1 MLIKLFSQLLFSI
14 VDSLPKPHIPNPV
27 PLFTGRQ
34 DEIAEITKVITNEST
49 RLVNIWGSPGFGKTS
64 TAIATAHHLLGLGYP
79 VYFFK
84 CQGISKVDEFLSK
97 ILSIFKSKLVDIS
110 LSPQDKLVSIF
121 REISCSIILVFDNL
135 DDLLLKQTSAKLI
148 TALVEFLDS
157 SANVN
162 VIFTSRELL
171 ETMRDR
177 VKGFRPVR
185 IRPMSHVSSVEFV
198 RQLLPS
204 FSESIVAKVVT
215 ISSHVPLAMKLVASL
230 VENSSEELAKQV
242 LEEIESCENRLQDID
257 SPYEKRMQQLFEASF
272 DRLLLSDKHT
282 LISLTAFDSPAIN
295 KDAAIKILSGEAKTA
310 LEIVRSLE
318 TLVKK
323 SLIDVDQNCNYYTIH
338 RLIFSFVKGQVQ
350 QSDFENVFKSF
361 SIRFCRYYLLLFEK
375 LNDDFLAGKSVADP
389 ELLETMQR
397 VLSVMHKSILSS
409 DVENCQLVFRILSKS
424 EIFFSL
430 IDVSFTP
437 SLNISKLYDVAIEK
451 CKSLNNDIALCN
463 LSVSGYFQNIACS
476 LFVKSTSSNMPI
488 FDIHQKIDQ
497 LSNSLAA
504 KLSCY
509 EGIFDYYHGNA
520 ASGIQQIQKGLPGLQ
535 EESSDHQ
542 LLKCLCFQL
551 LAVYY
556 EHITELDKSRQFREL
571 AIAFC
576 REIENFKL
584 FLIDDCGHKIEGVGE
599 SLILFN
605 YLLHGW
611 SKAFLSHNTKRHIF
625 NSVYKLQQDKK
636 IEGCILNYLH
646 QILTYGDYLVV
657 ALGSGAE
664 LENICDEKIEFLNKS
679 SSGFQESNF
688 PYSAQRLLHLYSLK
702 GSLMN
707 EKGLIMEACR
717 KALYLSL
724 QEFGEQHRHT
734 AKCYYDIGNALN
746 VAEDYTSALNE
757 FHKALD
763 IILTVRSEPDD
774 SDILSMLYIE
784 IGKTYGMLNN
794 DELAIASLEKA
805 LSVEESKKSNPDDIR
820 ISQILSWLSSLLCRS
835 YNFTAALET
844 SKRALRVRQKLF
856 SEKRLSLIDMIES
869 YLLVGRVQYT
879 LGNYSDGKN
888 SLEKAL
894 DLLKSSDYDSTYS
907 RVITL
912 FYVDLLDMKLDENV
926 YMDVLQRTLH
936 LIESHNRVFLHLLYL
951 SVALRQLKSGKFSPC
966 KKSLQKA
973 LKIELDDTLKEHPY
987 FRGLTLIKF
996 LETVNLLLNI
1006 NEFKF
1011 AERTLDKAFR
1021 IVESLPQGMKDH
1033 WMFNCHYFR
1042 GIIHMNNRDY
1052 DLAIKAIEHAL
1063 LELPK
1068 DFHDTLDKCKELKCL
1083 QTIAQANFYQ
1093 GTYKIAL
1100 SFLYRALSISRSCF
1114 PEGSEEEANTCL
1126 LVAKVAQKIEN
1137 RSLFVQNLRLAYKVL
1152 SKVLGENHF
1161 KTQQCYISYA
1171 RALISEV

>member
-1 MLIKLFSQLLFSI
+1 MLIKLFNQLLFSI

-34 DEIAEITKVITNEST
+34 DEIAEITKVITDEST

-64 TAIATAHHLLGLGYP
+64 TAIAAAHHLLGLGYP

-84 CQGISKVDEFLSK
+84 CQGISTVDEFLSK

-110 LSPQDKLVSIF
+110 LSPQDRLVSIF
-121 REISCSIILVFDNL
+121 REISCAIILVFDNL
-135 DDLLLKQTSAKLI
+135 DDLLLKETSTKLL

-198 RQLLPS
+198 RQLLPF
-204 FSESIVAKVVT
+204 FSESIVDKVVT

-242 LEEIESCENRLQDID
+242 LEEIDSSENRLQDID

-282 LISLTAFDSPAIN
+282 LISLTVFDSPAIN

-338 RLIFSFVKGQVQ
+338 RLIYSFVKGKVQ
-350 QSDFENVFKSF
+350 QSDFENVFKSC

-375 LNDDFLAGKSVADP
+375 LNDDFLAGKSVVDP

-409 DVENCQLVFRILSKS
+409 DVKNCQLVFRVLSKS

-430 IDVSFTP
+430 IDVSFSP

-463 LSVSGYFQNIACS
+463 LSVSRYFQNIASS
-476 LFVKSTSSNMPI
+476 LFVKSTGSNMPI
-488 FDIHQKIDQ
+488 FDIHEKIDQ

-509 EGIFDYYHGNA
+509 EGIFDYCHGNA
-520 ASGIQQIQKGLPGLQ
+520 ASGIQQIEKCLPGL

-556 EHITELDKSRQFREL
+556 EHMSELDKSRQFREL

-584 FLIDDCGHKIEGVGE
+584 FLIDDCGHKIERVGE

-605 YLLHGW
+605 YLFHGW

-636 IEGCILNYLH
+636 IEGCTLNYLH

-688 PYSAQRLLHLYSLK
+688 PYSAQRLLYLYSLK

-707 EKGLIMEACR
+707 EKGLKMEACR

-724 QEFGEQHRHT
+724 QEYGEQHRYT
-734 AKCYYDIGNALN
+734 AKCYYDIGKALN
-746 VAEDYTSALNE
+746 LSEDYTPALNE

-763 IILTVRSEPDD
+763 IILTVSSEPDD
-774 SDILSMLYIE
+774 SDILSMLYFE
-784 IGKTYGMLNN
+784 IGKTNGMLRK
-794 DELAIASLEKA
+794 DELAIASLKNA
-805 LSVEESKKSNPDDIR
+805 LSVEESKKSNPDDIT
-820 ISQILSWLSSLLCRS
+820 ISQILSLLSSLQCRS
-835 YNFTAALET
+835 NFTAALET
-844 SKRALRVRQKLF
+844 SKRALRLRQKLF

-869 YLLVGRVQYT
+869 YLVFGRVHYT
-879 LGNYSDGKN
+879 LGNYSGGKN
-888 SLEKAL
+888 SLENAL
-894 DLLKSSDYDSTYS
+894 DLLKSSDYDSTYLP
-907 RVITL
+907 VITL
-912 FYVDLLDMKLDENV
+912 FYVDLLNMKLDENV

-936 LIESHNRVFLHLLYL
+936 LIESHNRVFLPLLYL
-951 SVALRQLKSGKFSPC
+951 SVALRQLESGKFSPG
-966 KKSLQKA
+966 KKSLMKA
-973 LKIELDDTLKEHPY
+973 LKIELDDTLKEHFH

-996 LETVNLLLNI
+996 LETVHLLLNI
-1006 NEFKF
+1006 NEFKL
-1011 AERTLDKAFR
+1011 AERTLDKALQ

-1042 GIIHMNNRDY
+1042 GIIHINNQDY

-1068 DFHDTLDKCKELKCL
+1068 DSHDTLDKCKELKCL

-1093 GTYKIAL
+1093 GAYKIAI
-1100 SFLYRALSISRSCF
+1100 SFLYRALEISRNCF
-1114 PEGSEEEANTCL
+1114 SEGSEEEANTCL